1 MLLLTEFKESAK
13 KKLLPKLKSFKFTNS
28 FWNKKITS
36 KNKKHPKINANGNND
51 VESADNSD
59 NLMFNIII
67 TNKSKTA
74 IAPT

>member
-1 MLLLTEFKESAK
+1 M
-13 KKLLPKLKSFKFTNS
+13 
-28 FWNKKITS
+28 TS

-51 VESADNSD
+51 LESADNSD
-59 NLMFNIII
+59 SLMFNIII